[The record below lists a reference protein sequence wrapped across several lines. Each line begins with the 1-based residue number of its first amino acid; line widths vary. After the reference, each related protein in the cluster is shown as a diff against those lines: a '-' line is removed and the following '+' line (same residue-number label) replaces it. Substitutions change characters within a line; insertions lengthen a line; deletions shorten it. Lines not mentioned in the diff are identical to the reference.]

1 MANVPDELAARTTG
15 YDTVTEYYEGNNTTS
30 ILLDNLAVRRNE
42 DVTVTAALDN
52 SGTGSQVTVEV
63 QYNKMTGTETGN
75 LIVTL
80 LDENG
85 QPIARQQLYKSGEE
99 DLLKLT
105 KEGTATAT
113 FTFEQKGASVQV
125 EFSDLILD
133 EGGSTELSSVS
144 LTGAQVEFNGKDTYT
159 ATGTDLTQGVLSI
172 VPRDPGAAIT
182 LNGAGYDYMSPTTVS
197 LPYGETTW
205 TITVTSG
212 GETATYTLILD
223 NTDPS
228 PSGGGGGGSTRYP
241 VSVEETEHGTVKV
254 SPSSARPGQTVTIT
268 AQPDEGYQVGSVTVT
283 RANGAAV
290 ETARREDGTYTFSMP
305 AGRVT
310 VEVTFVPQGQ
320 WVNPF
325 RDVASGAWYYEAVRY
340 VNERGLMAGTGSDTF
355 SPDATTTRAM
365 IVTILWRLSGAPVV
379 NYLMDF
385 SDVDPESWYGEAVRW
400 AVSEGIASGY
410 GGGLFG
416 PNDPITR
423 EQLAVMLYGYARQRG
438 YDTAARADLSGYADV
453 GEVSTWARTA
463 LEWAVAG
470 GLISGTSDTTL
481 SPRGQATRAQAA
493 QILMRFCQL
502 EE

>member
-1 MANVPDELAARTTG
+1 MANAPDGLAARTTG

-30 ILLDNLAVRRNE
+30 ILLDNLAVRRNK

-85 QPIARQQLYKSGEE
+85 QPLERQQLYQSGQQG
-99 DLLKLT
+99 LLSLT
-105 KEGTATAT
+105 KEGTKAAT
-113 FTFEQKGASVQV
+113 FNFQQKGASVQV

-144 LTGAQVEFNGKDTYT
+144 LTGAQVAFDGTTDTYT
-159 ATGTDLTQGVLSI
+159 ASGAGLTQGVLSI

-241 VSVEETEHGTVKV
+241 VSVEEAEHGTVKV

-340 VNERGLMAGTGSDTF
+340 VNERGLMAGTGSGTF
-355 SPDATTTRAM
+355 GPDDPVTYGQVATVLLRMLGYTSAEVGSLWPLDYTDFCDGLGLSQGLALAPNDSLTR
-365 IVTILWRLSGAPVV
+365 
-379 NYLMDF
+379 
-385 SDVDPESWYGEAVRW
+385 GEA
-400 AVSEGIASGY
+400 AV
-410 GGGLFG
+410 L
-416 PNDPITR
+416 
-423 EQLAVMLYGYARQRG
+423 LY
-438 YDTAARADLSGYADV
+438 RAL
-453 GEVSTWARTA
+453 
-463 LEWAVAG
+463 L
-470 GLISGTSDTTL
+470 
-481 SPRGQATRAQAA
+481 
-493 QILMRFCQL
+493 
-502 EE
+502 